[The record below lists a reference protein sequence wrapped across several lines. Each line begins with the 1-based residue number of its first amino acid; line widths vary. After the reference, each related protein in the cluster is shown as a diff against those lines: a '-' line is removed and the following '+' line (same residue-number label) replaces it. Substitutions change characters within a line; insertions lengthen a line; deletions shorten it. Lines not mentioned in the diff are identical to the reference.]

1 MEISVK
7 ESNLSKFVFS
17 ILILVYHICIWGY
30 DCTNRWFTFVCGVA
44 MFGFLFLSEYGLTV
58 SYYKNGM
65 DNFWNKK
72 FIKVYLPAIIVNVFV
87 FIELILKN
95 EISFEREYCLT
106 EILMLNKTPN
116 INRELWFLRLLFV
129 WYVVFFITYTYIT
142 NIKIRHAVW
151 FVITAFMMYTI
162 PEVFGLANT
171 YCLSFSIGVLFAEL
185 QNNSKCKKI
194 YSYIQQWLI
203 ALVLVGSYIYVY
215 QSENSGIIFGRHIN
229 FFIYIFFTN
238 IILGC
243 GALLVIIL
251 CRKLLR
257 KIIYLSKLA
266 NMLGGMSLMIYYLQR
281 PLVLDPMIWSNNTMS
296 KVIWMVIGCGFVLFI
311 SYIYIYMKEK
321 FNLKK

>member
-17 ILILVYHICIWGY
+17 ILILVHHIYIWGW

-44 MFGFLFLSEYGLTV
+44 MFGFLFLSGYGLTV

-72 FIKVYLPAIIVNVFV
+72 FIKVYLPAIIVNMFV

-194 YSYIQQWLI
+194 YSHKRIRCYK
-203 ALVLVGSYIYVY
+203 S
-215 QSENSGIIFGRHIN
+215 
-229 FFIYIFFTN
+229 
-238 IILGC
+238 
-243 GALLVIIL
+243 
-251 CRKLLR
+251 
-257 KIIYLSKLA
+257 
-266 NMLGGMSLMIYYLQR
+266 
-281 PLVLDPMIWSNNTMS
+281 
-296 KVIWMVIGCGFVLFI
+296 
-311 SYIYIYMKEK
+311 
-321 FNLKK
+321 

>member
-44 MFGFLFLSEYGLTV
+44 MFGFLFLSGYGLTV

-116 INRELWFLRLLFV
+116 IN
-129 WYVVFFITYTYIT
+129 
-142 NIKIRHAVW
+142 
-151 FVITAFMMYTI
+151 
-162 PEVFGLANT
+162 
-171 YCLSFSIGVLFAEL
+171 
-185 QNNSKCKKI
+185 
-194 YSYIQQWLI
+194 
-203 ALVLVGSYIYVY
+203 
-215 QSENSGIIFGRHIN
+215 
-229 FFIYIFFTN
+229 
-238 IILGC
+238 
-243 GALLVIIL
+243 
-251 CRKLLR
+251 
-257 KIIYLSKLA
+257 
-266 NMLGGMSLMIYYLQR
+266 
-281 PLVLDPMIWSNNTMS
+281 
-296 KVIWMVIGCGFVLFI
+296 
-311 SYIYIYMKEK
+311 
-321 FNLKK
+321 